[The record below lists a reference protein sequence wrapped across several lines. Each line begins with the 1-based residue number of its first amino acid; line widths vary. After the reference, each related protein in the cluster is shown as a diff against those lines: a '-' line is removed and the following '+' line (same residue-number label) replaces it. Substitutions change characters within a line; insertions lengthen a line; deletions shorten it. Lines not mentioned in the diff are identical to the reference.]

1 MVNLP
6 QESAIRASE
15 RAISA
20 KILTLTPRFPDPSEI
35 ITPLWA
41 KDGVSGSCTGQQK
54 RKFPNIRKKA
64 YIQNRSKVGNL

>member
-6 QESAIRASE
+6 HPSAIRASE

-20 KILTLTPRFPDPSEI
+20 KILTLTPHFPDQWG
-35 ITPLWA
+35 ITSPLWA
-41 KDGVSGSCTGQQK
+41 KDRVSGSCTGQPKQK
-54 RKFPNIRKKA
+54 FSNIRKKA